1 MSNIQQHFSIRKLTI
16 GTSSVL
22 IGLSF
27 LGFTS
32 QTAHADTNNA
42 AAPIEQTASRT
53 ANAAANGQ
61 EDTDQ
66 AQTLAKAAGTTK
78 TDEVKTTAPTTSGN
92 EANIVIPDAADFRK
106 DPRYTNITSL
116 ELKSGLLSHFIND
129 VPGVKSISISKT
141 GGEKVVA
148 STDNSIWF
156 NLMQNAS
163 SSLTA
168 MDLSNVDTSRIT
180 NPSGMFGVNDYSQGH
195 LEYLDLTGWDTS
207 HFTTTA
213 QMFQNQ
219 PLREIKGIGNWDT
232 SNVTDMHN
240 MFFCGSAD
248 GLGGGQL
255 TNLDLSGW
263 DTSNVKN
270 MFSMFAGQRKLASL
284 TGLSG
289 WNTTNVTTMREMFA
303 GDTDLKQIQGLSNF
317 DLAKLTTT
325 YQMFQDTHSLAQVDL
340 SHNPVPTGLTDSAQM
355 FARPGARLINLSNW
369 NLSNANVTKMFAE
382 LQKPATIL
390 LNNVSVNYGTVTNR
404 VVPTQLDIMA
414 FAGTDDSSARMH
426 LVVISDNPTFVR
438 NINNQR
444 IYYSPARPDDWED
457 ARQNEDKF
465 SLKAQIRSA
474 SIDLG
479 TVPMDLAYPSARD
492 VAVAVLHKIERR
504 LQEYDVQNGT
514 DYASRWL
521 KSLDVENNQMK
532 PATHRLAAELAS
544 YFSNGYENSLPASI
558 TGTYMLDLREE
569 VDPDNGAGDNPDVN
583 PGTKPATPTQP
594 SKPVHPGAS
603 YSWPTCE

>member
-1 MSNIQQHFSIRKLTI
+1 
-16 GTSSVL
+16 
-22 IGLSF
+22 
-27 LGFTS
+27 
-32 QTAHADTNNA
+32 
-42 AAPIEQTASRT
+42 
-53 ANAAANGQ
+53 
-61 EDTDQ
+61 
-66 AQTLAKAAGTTK
+66 
-78 TDEVKTTAPTTSGN
+78 
-92 EANIVIPDAADFRK
+92 
-106 DPRYTNITSL
+106 
-116 ELKSGLLSHFIND
+116 
-129 VPGVKSISISKT
+129 
-141 GGEKVVA
+141 
-148 STDNSIWF
+148 
-156 NLMQNAS
+156 MQNAS

-232 SNVTDMHN
+232 SNVTDTHN
-240 MFFCGSAD
+240 LFFCGSAD

-303 GDTDLKQIQGLSNF
+303 GDTNLKQIQGLSNF

-355 FARPGARLINLSNW
+355 FARSGARLINLSNW

-390 LNNVSVNYGTVTNR
+390 LNNVSANYGTVTNR

-457 ARQNEDKF
+457 ARQN
-465 SLKAQIRSA
+465 
-474 SIDLG
+474 
-479 TVPMDLAYPSARD
+479 
-492 VAVAVLHKIERR
+492 
-504 LQEYDVQNGT
+504 
-514 DYASRWL
+514 
-521 KSLDVENNQMK
+521 
-532 PATHRLAAELAS
+532 
-544 YFSNGYENSLPASI
+544 
-558 TGTYMLDLREE
+558 
-569 VDPDNGAGDNPDVN
+569 
-583 PGTKPATPTQP
+583 
-594 SKPVHPGAS
+594 
-603 YSWPTCE
+603 